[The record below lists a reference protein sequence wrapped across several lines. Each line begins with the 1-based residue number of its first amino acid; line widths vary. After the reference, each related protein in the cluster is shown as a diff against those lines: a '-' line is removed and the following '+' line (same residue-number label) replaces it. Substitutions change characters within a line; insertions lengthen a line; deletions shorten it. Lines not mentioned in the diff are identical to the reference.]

1 MHQHYVQS
9 LLFDEVHRT
18 SQKKEKKISE
28 KNQNYVGARPVPLA
42 YFLVRLT
49 LTPIFFFPTDSL

>member
-1 MHQHYVQS
+1 MHQDYVQS

-18 SQKKEKKISE
+18 SQKKNQW
-28 KNQNYVGARPVPLA
+28 KNQNYVGARRVPLA